1 MYFICEIPM
10 GAQSRLDSLVV
21 FSSAE
26 VDRCKGENAILYKYL
41 CWFITF
47 YIFFDFECMRSA
59 GRIFFYFFPSL
70 LNHFADA

>member
-47 YIFFDFECMRSA
+47 YIFFDF
-59 GRIFFYFFPSL
+59 
-70 LNHFADA
+70 